1 MVRRGGWCV
10 GRPRR
15 GAEQKEGPRLLEGDG
30 MSRRSL
36 EQRGSKPPNGEP
48 RVSERMDLDGNL
60 RRGVARNLGLWRSRR
75 QYLFDN
81 EEVFFLDM
89 MIRVEIFAE
98 FQFGEPRYR
107 FSWWPERDTDFF
119 DRKPRYEKAGVMEAT
134 LMGHQLKRNRA
145 YLEPTSHRTQI
156 RQVDEHEMIFESHY
170 GDWDVQEYTRMI
182 YDDRYR
188 SRAIYSWQNNVLEIV
203 EHHHETR
210 MEDASAPI
218 PV

>member
-1 MVRRGGWCV
+1 MSLFSAQNRVPLV
-10 GRPRR
+10 APTAN
-15 GAEQKEGPRLLEGDG
+15 GASTPIQ
-30 MSRRSL
+30 
-36 EQRGSKPPNGEP
+36 
-48 RVSERMDLDGNL
+48 MDTSL
-60 RRGVARNLGLWRSRR
+60 RRWFGRNLGLWRSRR
-75 QYLFDN
+75 QYTFSDDQVLH
-81 EEVFFLDM
+81 LDM
-89 MIRVEIFAE
+89 NLKMEAFAE
-98 FQFGEPRYR
+98 PEGGESRYR
-107 FSWWPERDTDFF
+107 FSWWPERETDFF

-134 LMGHQLKRNRA
+134 LMGHQLQRNRA
-145 YLEPTSHRTQI
+145 YLEPTAHRTQI